1 MMQAATSAVAHW
13 LDRIVTSLP
22 TSGSMAEFAK

>member
-1 MMQAATSAVAHW
+1 MMHAATSAVAHW

-22 TSGSMAEFAK
+22 TSGSMAELAK

>member
-1 MMQAATSAVAHW
+1 MMHAATSAVAHW

-22 TSGSMAEFAK
+22 TSGNMAEFAR